1 MINPTIAKGTSGGE
15 CYGTY
20 DSTTYTGSGPGY
32 TNACIHSGTIES
44 IGTATVWYNYG
55 AGSASSITGTSNII
69 MATQSICPKGWTL
82 PSNKEVVNMISSSNE
97 GEFPAAVGGWYY
109 NGVLNDE
116 STTGVWWT
124 SEASNTAMRYD
135 LTYRYSSDT
144 FVNGSGWKYG
154 RNKGHNIRC
163 VSEEKD
169 VSDLT
174 YMQDMTPSI
183 ATNTAEGTA
192 SPPSF
197 KNSV

>member
-1 MINPTIAKGTSGGE
+1 MVGRGTSGGE
-15 CYGTY
+15 CYGAY
-20 DSTTYTGSGPGY
+20 DESTETGSGPGY
-32 TNACIHSGTIES
+32 LNSCIHSGIISS
-44 IGTATVWYNYG
+44 IGTNTVWYNYG
-55 AGSASSITGTSNII
+55 AASAGTITGTNNIT

-82 PSNKEVVNMISSSNE
+82 PGNKEVGDIIPSSDKGAYVHILS
-97 GEFPAAVGGWYY
+97 ATVGGWYY

-144 FVNGSGWKYG
+144 FVNGDGWKYG

-174 YMQDMTPSI
+174 YMQDMTPSV
-183 ATNTAEGTA
+183 AT
-192 SPPSF
+192 F
-197 KNSV
+197 C